1 MVFLILLLTKFFELC
16 IIVYES
22 FNEERAMNRTHWIFT
37 LGVVFFVLPLTVTAQ
52 PAYQFLPDVRVN
64 SDPVSTYYHTTGFTN
79 GHSIGSYQGAPFV
92 LWAGDQEDGIHPHIY
107 LSKSTD
113 GGGTFLPPVRV
124 DRSGGIY
131 SARYPSLLIDTTG
144 VIYAAWMDSS
154 TSIDHLYV
162 ARSTDGGGSFT
173 LPVRADSNGGLNP
186 QLPAL
191 AVNSRGTL
199 YVTWSG
205 WQDSSRTASNIYLA
219 KSTDGG
225 LTFSPA
231 ALVDSTLNLRATAS
245 NIAADTAGTLFLVWR
260 DNRSGSSYYH
270 VYFCKST
277 DGGNTFTPAVEV
289 DLPGPYSG
297 TFPSLAVD
305 RTGQYIYCAYK
316 ERDTGIHHIYLSK
329 SSDGGLSFGG
339 RIQTDS
345 TGESDTPNLAF
356 REPDRLYLIWK
367 DTRGGGFGDAYF
379 SYSTDQG
386 ANFSPEQRVNTPPIS
401 GVLYPHVTFGPG
413 DTVYTCWTD
422 LRNSSSYP
430 DIYFAKGIPDP
441 TGANEEDSEM
451 KSVELEIQGPFPNP
465 ITDRLQ
471 IHFTR
476 RTEGLVSLSIYDLQ
490 GRNVWQT
497 SALCKP
503 GTPYRFTWLF
513 ESSKEHKASSGIYFL
528 RWQTFGSQ
536 ASSKRGVMKF
546 IIVK

>member
-1 MVFLILLLTKFFELC
+1 MDHRNFVL
-16 IIVYES
+16 V
-22 FNEERAMNRTHWIFT
+22 AA
-37 LGVVFFVLPLTVTAQ
+37 FFVLPLSAPAQ
-52 PAYQFLPDVRVN
+52 QPYQFLPDVRVN
-64 SDPVSTYYHTTGFTN
+64 DDPVSTYYHNTGFTN
-79 GHSIGSYQGAPFV
+79 GHSIGLYQGVPFV
-92 LWAGDQEDGIHPHIY
+92 LWTGEQEDGIHPHIY

-113 GGGTFLPPVRV
+113 RGGTFLPPVRV
-124 DRSGGIY
+124 DRSVGIY
-131 SARYPSLLIDTTG
+131 SGRYPSLLIDTTG

-205 WQDSSRTASNIYLA
+205 WQDSLYTATNIYLSR
-219 KSTDGG
+219 STDGG
-225 LTFSPA
+225 ATFNRA
-231 ALVDSTLNLRATAS
+231 IRVDSTLNLRAAAS
-245 NIAADTAGTLFLVWR
+245 SIGVDSVGTVFLAWR

-277 DGGNTFTPAVEV
+277 DGGNTFSQVVEV

-297 TFPSLAVD
+297 TFPSLVVD
-305 RTGQYIYCAYK
+305 RSGRDIWCAYK
-316 ERDTGIHHIYLSK
+316 ERDTGIHHIYVSR
-329 SSDGGLSFGG
+329 STDGGQSFGG

-379 SYSTDQG
+379 SYSTDKG
-386 ANFSPEQRVNTPPIS
+386 AAFSTEQRVNTPPIS
-401 GVLYPHVTFGPG
+401 GILYPHVTVGPG

-430 DIYFAKGIPDP
+430 DIYFAKGIPNP
-441 TGANEEDSEM
+441 NGVSREG
-451 KSVELEIQGPFPNP
+451 SVTKGDELGIQGPFPNP
-465 ITDRLQ
+465 AKDGVRFSITSRSNNL
-471 IHFTR
+471 
-476 RTEGLVSLSIYDLQ
+476 LSLSIYDIQ
-490 GRNVWQT
+490 GKCVWQT
-497 SALCKP
+497 SAVCKP
-503 GTPYRFTWLF
+503 GIPFSITW
-513 ESSKEHKASSGIYFL
+513 SAKGSDGRRATAGVYFL
-528 RWQTFGSQ
+528 RWKTSGPQGNP
-536 ASSKRGVMKF
+536 KGGVKKF
-546 IIVK
+546 IVVK